1 MSLQIFLWI
10 HQVSNTNKY
19 DGKYC
24 VLDILHEYCQCVF
37 CQKKESVI
45 CSKQMFVRKKLKKK
59 CMQRTD
65 VFYFYYLNLI
75 VVLSERNNNI
85 NVYRKMT
92 EYMFVILRWQW

>member
-1 MSLQIFLWI
+1 
-10 HQVSNTNKY
+10 
-19 DGKYC
+19 
-24 VLDILHEYCQCVF
+24 
-37 CQKKESVI
+37 
-45 CSKQMFVRKKLKKK
+45 MFVRKKLKKK

-92 EYMFVILRWQW
+92 EYMFVILRWQ